1 MMTHTLPLRFG
12 KVEITLEDMFL
23 AEGIRLIM
31 ESILCRYESAVK
43 IVIFDASR
51 YFDIVCHFSGAVAG
65 IMVCENDAHTYL
77 PAHPKV
83 FRIRRSLSVYE
94 MGNIIS
100 SIIDGKI
107 NSDTSSALTLNHK
120 EINYID
126 LLRQDLN
133 PGQISLHLGVN
144 LKTVYAL
151 RQRLI
156 DKLACSSFQEF
167 HLLCKS
173 HAFSQWLASQ
183 RFLLPIRAEQRLTC
197 SHRSM

>member
-12 KVEITLEDMFL
+12 KVVISLEDIFL
-23 AEGIRLIM
+23 AEGIRHIM

-51 YFDIVCHFSGAVAG
+51 YFDVICHFSGAVAG
-65 IMVCENDAHTYL
+65 IMVCENDAHTFL
-77 PAHPKV
+77 PSHPNL
-83 FRIRRSLSVYE
+83 FRINRSLSVYE
-94 MGNIIS
+94 MRNVIK
-100 SIIDGKI
+100 SIIGGKI
-107 NSDTSSALTLNHK
+107 NSAPCSVLILNHK

-133 PGQISLHLGVN
+133 PAQISSQLGVN

-156 DKLACSSFQEF
+156 DKLACTSFQELY
-167 HLLCKS
+167 LLCKS
-173 HAFSQWLASQ
+173 YAFSQWFASQ
-183 RFLLPIRAEQRLTC
+183 RIL
-197 SHRSM
+197 